1 MRPVIFV
8 AALFGYAAAFT
19 AQAGVLGP
27 EGWAPTG
34 CGALPQKPIID
45 SSSAEAFNKSIGT
58 INEWQKQLQA
68 YHDCMVKEANA
79 DSTAV
84 NKGATAEQARIN
96 EAIEK
101 VNQDATAG
109 RQKVERSP
117 SSPSPVLVPP
127 AGTMPGG
134 QGY

>member
-27 EGWAPTG
+27 EGWGPAG
-34 CGALPQKPIID
+34 CGEFPQTPIVD
-45 SSSAEAFNKSIGT
+45 SSSAEAFNKSIGA

-68 YHDCMVKEANA
+68 YNDCMVKEANA
-79 DSTAV
+79 DSTAI
-84 NKGATAEQARIN
+84 NKGANAAQTRIN
-96 EAIEK
+96 TELEK
-101 VNQDATAG
+101 VNQDATTG
-109 RQKVERSP
+109 RQKVERSS

>member
-27 EGWAPTG
+27 EGWRPAG
-34 CGALPQKPIID
+34 CGEFPHTPTVD
-45 SSSAEAFNKSIGT
+45 SSSAEAFNKSIGA

-68 YHDCMVKEANA
+68 YNDCMVKEANA
-79 DSTAV
+79 DSTAI
-84 NKGATAEQARIN
+84 NKGANATQTRIN
-96 EAIEK
+96 AEIEK

-109 RQKVERSP
+109 KQKVERSS